1 MSGYQL
7 IGTVWCTEPV
17 PDAQTP
23 EFPEAVPTEN
33 VPTEPAPT
41 ESVPAETA
49 PDETAATDGADRRTS
64 DNGWAP
70 GRTLATTGSVA
81 VGVAVAAGLPP
92 WGWWPVTLLGLGA
105 WAALL
110 AGASPRSRF
119 WRSFGVGIGW
129 FAPSLLWMVTFTP
142 PGYVIAIAVFSALLG
157 LAGLVTPPGPARA
170 LALPAALAVTEL
182 IRYHAPFGGVP
193 LSMTAL
199 TQADGPLA
207 PIARLGGPLL
217 LTIAIAALGVGL
229 EAALRRRWTHAAA
242 AIVPVLVVAVLGS
255 VAPSGTTTRELR
267 VAIVQGGGPQG
278 TVALNTDPAD
288 VFDRHLEASRSVPGG
303 GAVDLVLW
311 PENVVN
317 VGNKLATD
325 KWDPVLAAEAR
336 RLDAPLVVGV
346 VESVD
351 ANNFAN
357 FSIVYGP
364 DGSAGSRYDKQRRVP
379 FGEYVPFR
387 SLVEPF
393 GGGLLPKR
401 DQLPGTG
408 PAVLDLPLA
417 DGTDVKAATMISW
430 EVFFPRLV
438 REGVAAGAQVVVN
451 PTNGASYWLTLV
463 QSQQVANSRLRAIES
478 GRWVLQAAPTGFS
491 AVVDPSGEVTARTAV
506 SEQRVLTSTIDA
518 RSGDTVAQQTGLL
531 LPVLTSVAL
540 LLAAWAPA
548 ATGRRRRLTTRFS
561 RRRGSR

>member
-1 MSGYQL
+1 VL
-7 IGTVWCTEPV
+7 
-17 PDAQTP
+17 DAQPPDFSETP
-23 EFPEAVPTEN
+23 SAETQPA
-33 VPTEPAPT
+33 EPADPS
-41 ESVPAETA
+41 EPG
-49 PDETAATDGADRRTS
+49 D
-64 DNGWAP
+64 GWAP
-70 GRTLATTGSVA
+70 ARPLAIAGSLTA
-81 VGVAVAAGLPP
+81 GVAVAAGLPP
-92 WGWWPVTLLGLGA
+92 WGWWPITLFGLAA
-105 WAALL
+105 WAAVL
-110 AGASPRSRF
+110 AGASPRARF
-119 WRSFGVGIGW
+119 WRSFGVGVGW

-142 PGYVIAIAVFSALLG
+142 PGYVIAIAVFSTLLG
-157 LAGLVTPPGPARA
+157 LAGLATPPGRARA
-170 LALPAALAVTEL
+170 LALPAALAITEL
-182 IRYHAPFGGVP
+182 VRYHAPFGGVP

-199 TQADGPLA
+199 TQAEGPLA

-217 LTIAIAALGVGL
+217 LTIGIAAVGVGL
-229 EAALRRRWTHAAA
+229 EAAIRRRWTHAAA
-242 AIVPVLVVAVLGS
+242 AIAPVLVIAVLGA
-255 VAPSGTTTRELR
+255 VAPSGNAVRPLR

-288 VFDRHLEASRSVPGG
+288 VFDRHLEASRSVPGD

-317 VGNKLATD
+317 VSNKLATD
-325 KWDPVLAAEAR
+325 SVDPVLAAEAR

-351 ANNFAN
+351 ADQFAN

-364 DGSAGSRYDKQRRVP
+364 DGSTGSRYDKQRRVP

-387 SLVEPF
+387 PVVEPF
-393 GGGLLPKR
+393 GGGLLPTR

-408 PAVLDLPLA
+408 PAVVDLPLT
-417 DGTDVKAATMISW
+417 DGTDVKAATLISW

-438 REGVAAGAQVVVN
+438 REGVAAGAELVIN

-491 AVVDPSGEVTARTAV
+491 AVVDPAGDVIARTAV
-506 SEQRVLTSTIDA
+506 SEERVLIETIQA
-518 RSGDTVAQQTGLL
+518 RSGDTIAQRTGLL
-531 LPVLTSVAL
+531 LPCLASAAL
-540 LLAAWAPA
+540 LLAAWAI
-548 ATGRRRRLTTRFS
+548 ATPGGRNRLTARFS